1 MRQWWSASHQLL
13 QQIVSRAPVVEYIVP
28 APVVIGATA
37 SASHDGP
44 DAVALE
50 SCSRA
55 RTTEAAYGRDPATA
69 ADAAADATADA
80 AADATA
86 ARAAATP
93 SVGNE
98 RQSQQLILKGFND
111 IETFSGGEEQWQNW
125 SRKFKTAV
133 SGMSGELVEML
144 ITAEANG
151 VESTEEMLR
160 ENRFVD
166 GNRERRMKA
175 SRKMYTVLARYT
187 GSEASTSVKS
197 VTELE

>member
-1 MRQWWSASHQLL
+1 M
-13 QQIVSRAPVVEYIVP
+13 P

-37 SASHDGP
+37 SASHDGL

-98 RQSQQLILKGFND
+98 RQSQQLILKGFDD
-111 IETFSGGEEQWQNW
+111 IETFSGGEEQWQNK
-125 SRKFKTAV
+125 SRKVKTAV

-166 GNRERRMKA
+166 ANRERRMKA

-187 GSEASTSVKS
+187 GS
-197 VTELE
+197 